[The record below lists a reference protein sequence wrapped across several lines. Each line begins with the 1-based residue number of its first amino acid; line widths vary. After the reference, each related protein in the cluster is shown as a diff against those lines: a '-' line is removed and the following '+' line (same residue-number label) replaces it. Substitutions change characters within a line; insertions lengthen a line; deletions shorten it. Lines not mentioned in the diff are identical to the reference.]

1 MPGFLK
7 LPQSNRSIAL
17 GLAILIIAVIAGCS
31 ASDESLNSD
40 ASSRQ
45 LNDFLTNNEKT
56 FNPAVYDADL
66 LYLTTVEQER
76 HASLEIRPVF
86 TTAVPETVDGF
97 RAQVFFTNNI
107 DSANVIRDS
116 VEHLL
121 PGEWTYVVYDVPY
134 YRVRVGN
141 YSDRNEAVRMVR
153 FLDERG
159 FKDAWA
165 VPDKIII
172 NLPKKLSVGDIE
184 AEPRFIQ
191 SQ

>member
-1 MPGFLK
+1 MPGFPK
-7 LPQSNRSIAL
+7 FFRSNCPIAL
-17 GLAILIIAVIAGCS
+17 GLALLFIALIAGCS
-31 ASDESLNSD
+31 AADESISGELSN
-40 ASSRQ
+40 REM
-45 LNDFLTNNEKT
+45 NDFLARNEKT

-66 LYLTTVEQER
+66 LYLTTVEMER

-86 TTAVPETVDGF
+86 TTAVPETADGF

-121 PGEWTYVVYDVPY
+121 PFEWTYIVYDVPY

-141 YSDRNEAVRMVR
+141 FPDRNDAVRM
-153 FLDERG
+153 LKTLEGLG

-172 NLPKKLSVGDIE
+172 NLPSKPPIVDIQ

-191 SQ
+191 SH